1 MADEEAPT
9 LAAPV
14 RLSLRAQL
22 TIWFGISF
30 GAVLATIVGGIVM
43 LDQGRLFD
51 PTRADYDWLIR
62 LVGIGTF
69 AALIGGILAAWVIGG
84 VALEPL
90 RRITE
95 TARAMGPERI
105 EATRVEM
112 PEVGVEVNEARL
124 ELNRALDRIEAG
136 YQSQERFI
144 SNVSHELK
152 TPIAVLLTE
161 ARRLQLQERGA
172 EELSAFVG
180 DVAEQ
185 MARLGKIV
193 ESFLTLARIDYE
205 ERLRKFEDFWFHD
218 LLLEA
223 VRRTRAQAQT
233 HEVHVDLELP
243 EGTDYFDRPSWG
255 DPELISS
262 AVENLIRNAIRF
274 APAGSSVRVSLESD
288 PAVIATVAEGEP
300 AEPARSGA
308 RVCVSDDGPGMPEA
322 LLATVFEPFKQADSE
337 EGTGRGHRPGPR
349 DRSPRGDPSQGL
361 DPGPQPPVRRGWRSS
376 RLHGG
381 GRAAVPLGAG
391 LGPHG
396 RGPRGG
402 PTDRIRRPAGRVL
415 TAASQTATTP
425 PRRVRR
431 GLYS

>member
-1 MADEEAPT
+1 MPAP
-9 LAAPV
+9 L

-30 GAVLATIVGGIVM
+30 GAVLATIVGGIVI

-51 PTRADYDWLIR
+51 PTRSDYDWLIR

-69 AALIGGILAAWVIGG
+69 AALLGGIIAAWVIGG

-95 TARAMGPERI
+95 TARAMAPERI
-105 EATRVEM
+105 EATRVEI

-161 ARRLQLQERGA
+161 ARRLQLQERDT
-172 EELSAFVG
+172 EELTGFVG

-218 LLLEA
+218 LLLES
-223 VRRTRAQAQT
+223 VRRTRAQAST
-233 HEVHVDLELP
+233 HDVHVDLELP

-274 APAGSSVRVSLESD
+274 SPAGTSVRVTLHPD
-288 PAVIATVAEGEP
+288 PEVVAEVADGEP
-300 AEPARSGA
+300 SPSPRKGA
-308 RVCVSDDGPGMPEA
+308 RVSVSDEGPGMPQE

-337 EGTGRGHRPGPR
+337 QSRGTGLGLAIAHRVATLHKGSIRAMNRPPRNEQGPGGCTVEVCVPFLSEQDWGPR
-349 DRSPRGDPSQGL
+349 EGQLEGAPSAATNDPMKE
-361 DPGPQPPVRRGWRSS
+361 
-376 RLHGG
+376 
-381 GRAAVPLGAG
+381 
-391 LGPHG
+391 
-396 RGPRGG
+396 
-402 PTDRIRRPAGRVL
+402 T
-415 TAASQTATTP
+415 
-425 PRRVRR
+425 
-431 GLYS
+431 

>member
-1 MADEEAPT
+1 MAGEEMLPPT
-9 LAAPV
+9 APV

-30 GAVLATIVGGIVM
+30 GAVLATIVGGIVI

-69 AALIGGILAAWVIGG
+69 AALVGGILAAWVIGG

-95 TARAMGPERI
+95 AARAMAPERI

-161 ARRLQLQERGA
+161 ARRLQLQERSA
-172 EELSAFVG
+172 DELSGFVG

-233 HEVHVDLELP
+233 HGVHVDLELP

-274 APAGSSVRVSLESD
+274 APADSSVRVSLEPD
-288 PAVIATVAEGEP
+288 PAVTEAVTAGEP
-300 AEPARSGA
+300 AAPPRPGA
-308 RVCVSDDGPGMPEA
+308 RVCVADEGPGMPEA

-337 EGTGRGHRPGPR
+337 EGTGRGT
-349 DRSPRGDPSQGL
+349 
-361 DPGPQPPVRRGWRSS
+361 
-376 RLHGG
+376 
-381 GRAAVPLGAG
+381 G
-391 LGPHG
+391 LGLAIAHRVTTLHKGSIRALNRPREEESG
-396 RGPRGG
+396 RSGEQAGCTVEVALPFLSEQDWGPLEGDLGG
-402 PTDRIRRPAGRVL
+402 ALPSAADASPAQ
-415 TAASQTATTP
+415 S
-425 PRRVRR
+425 
-431 GLYS
+431 

>member
-1 MADEEAPT
+1 MAEEQQEAP
-9 LAAPV
+9 AAPV

-30 GAVLATIVGGIVM
+30 GAVLATIVGGLVM

-51 PTRADYDWLIR
+51 PTREDYDWLIR

-69 AALIGGILAAWVIGG
+69 AALVGGVLAAWVIGG

-95 TARAMGPERI
+95 TARAMAPERI
-105 EATRVEM
+105 DETRVEI

-161 ARRLQLQERGA
+161 ARRLERQERSV
-172 EELSAFVG
+172 EELTGFVG
-180 DVAEQ
+180 DVADQ

-205 ERLRKFEDFWFHD
+205 ERLHRFEDFWFHD

-223 VRRTRAQAQT
+223 IRRSRSQAST
-233 HEVHVDLELP
+233 HEVHLDLELP
-243 EGTDYFDRPSWG
+243 EDTDYFDRPSWG
-255 DPELISS
+255 DPALISS
-262 AVENLIRNAIRF
+262 AVENLIRNAVRF
-274 APAGSSVRVSLESD
+274 SPAGSSVRVVLEPDAAVSPPVED
-288 PAVIATVAEGEP
+288 GAPAAPPRA
-300 AEPARSGA
+300 GA
-308 RVCVSDDGPGMPEA
+308 RVSVSDDGPGMPQE
-322 LLATVFEPFKQADSE
+322 LLATVFEPFKQADTERSRGR
-337 EGTGRGHRPGPR
+337 GTGLGLAIAHRVTTLHRGTIRALNREGGRPGCTVELRIPFLTEADWESEDGTLAGAR
-349 DRSPRGDPSQGL
+349 EAAK
-361 DPGPQPPVRRGWRSS
+361 
-376 RLHGG
+376 GG
-381 GRAAVPLGAG
+381 G
-391 LGPHG
+391 
-396 RGPRGG
+396 
-402 PTDRIRRPAGRVL
+402 
-415 TAASQTATTP
+415 
-425 PRRVRR
+425 
-431 GLYS
+431 

>member
-337 EGTGRGHRPGPR
+337 EGTGRGTGLGLAIAHRVATLHKGSIQALNR
-349 DRSPRGDPSQGL
+349 PSGE
-361 DPGPQPPVRRGWRSS
+361 
-376 RLHGG
+376 GG
-381 GRAAVPLGAG
+381 GRAGCTVEVALPFLSEQDWGPMEGDLEGARPTASD
-391 LGPHG
+391 GPQ
-396 RGPRGG
+396 
-402 PTDRIRRPAGRVL
+402 AG
-415 TAASQTATTP
+415 S
-425 PRRVRR
+425 
-431 GLYS
+431 

>member
-1 MADEEAPT
+1 MEEQVDAP
-9 LAAPV
+9 AAPV

-43 LDQGRLFD
+43 LDGGRLFD
-51 PTRADYDWLIR
+51 PTREDYDWLIR
-62 LVGIGTF
+62 LVGIGAF
-69 AALIGGILAAWVIGG
+69 AALVGGVLAAWVIGG

-95 TARAMGPERI
+95 TARAMVPERI
-105 EATRVEM
+105 DATRVEI

-161 ARRLQLQERGA
+161 ARRLQLQERSAA
-172 EELSAFVG
+172 ELTGFVG
-180 DVAEQ
+180 DVADQ

-223 VRRTRAQAQT
+223 VSRTRAQAAT
-233 HEVHVDLELP
+233 HEVHLDLELP
-243 EGTDYFDRPSWG
+243 EDTDYFDRPTWG
-255 DPELISS
+255 DPELVSS
-262 AVENLIRNAIRF
+262 AVENLIRNAVRF
-274 APAGSSVRVSLESD
+274 APAGSSVRVTLER
-288 PAVIATVAEGEP
+288 EP
-300 AEPARSGA
+300 EVTAEPEDGEDPGPPRVGA
-308 RVCVSDDGPGMPEA
+308 RVSVSDEGPGMPQE
-322 LLATVFEPFKQADSE
+322 LIATVFEPFKQADAERTGGRGSGLGLAIAHRVATLHKGSIRALNRTGPRPGCTVEIQLPFLSE
-337 EGTGRGHRPGPR
+337 EDWGPV
-349 DRSPRGDPSQGL
+349 DAGL
-361 DPGPQPPVRRGWRSS
+361 DGAR
-376 RLHGG
+376 
-381 GRAAVPLGAG
+381 RAAGA
-391 LGPHG
+391 
-396 RGPRGG
+396 
-402 PTDRIRRPAGRVL
+402 DA
-415 TAASQTATTP
+415 
-425 PRRVRR
+425 
-431 GLYS
+431 

>member
-1 MADEEAPT
+1 MEGAEAPPP
-9 LAAPV
+9 AAAV

-22 TIWFGISF
+22 TIWFGLSF

-69 AALIGGILAAWVIGG
+69 AALIGGVLAAWVIGG

-95 TARAMGPERI
+95 AARAMAPERI

-161 ARRLQLQERGA
+161 ARRLQLQERSA
-172 EELSAFVG
+172 AELSGFVG
-180 DVAEQ
+180 DVADQ

-233 HEVHVDLELP
+233 HGVHVDLELP

-274 APAGSSVRVSLESD
+274 APADSSVRVSLEPD
-288 PAVIATVAEGEP
+288 PAVTAPIIEGEP
-300 AEPARSGA
+300 AEPSRPGA
-308 RVCVSDDGPGMPEA
+308 RVSVSDEGPGMPEA
-322 LLATVFEPFKQADSE
+322 LLSTVFEPFKQAESE
-337 EGTGRGHRPGPR
+337 EGTGRGT
-349 DRSPRGDPSQGL
+349 
-361 DPGPQPPVRRGWRSS
+361 
-376 RLHGG
+376 
-381 GRAAVPLGAG
+381 G
-391 LGPHG
+391 LGLAIAHRVTTLHKGSIRALNRPCDGEIEG
-396 RGPRGG
+396 RGEPAGCTVEVALPFLSEQDWGPLEGELRGARAPSAGG
-402 PTDRIRRPAGRVL
+402 PPAG
-415 TAASQTATTP
+415 P
-425 PRRVRR
+425 
-431 GLYS
+431 

>member
-1 MADEEAPT
+1 MVTEQAEPPS
-9 LAAPV
+9 APV

-30 GAVLATIVGGIVM
+30 GAVLATIVGGIVI
-43 LDQGRLFD
+43 LDEGRLFD

-69 AALIGGILAAWVIGG
+69 AALVGGILAAWVIGG

-95 TARAMGPERI
+95 TARAMAPERI
-105 EATRVEM
+105 EATRVEI
-112 PEVGVEVNEARL
+112 PEVGLEVNEARL

-161 ARRLQLQERGA
+161 ARRLQLQERSA
-172 EELSAFVG
+172 DELSGFVG

-223 VRRTRAQAQT
+223 VRRTHAQAAT
-233 HEVHVDLELP
+233 HGVHVDLELP
-243 EGTDYFDRPSWG
+243 EDTDYFDRPSWG

-274 APAGSSVRVSLESD
+274 APEGSSVRVSLEPD
-288 PAVIATVAEGEP
+288 PAVVAEAEP
-300 AEPARSGA
+300 DRPPEPARPGA
-308 RVCVSDDGPGMPEA
+308 RVSVSDEGAGMPQE
-322 LLATVFEPFKQADSE
+322 LIATVFEPFKQADSE
-337 EGTGRGHRPGPR
+337 EGRGRGTGLGLAIAHRVATLHKGSIRALNRPG
-349 DRSPRGDPSQGL
+349 RGDDQPSGCTVEVALPFLSEQ
-361 DPGPQPPVRRGWRSS
+361 DW
-376 RLHGG
+376 
-381 GRAAVPLGAG
+381 
-391 LGPHG
+391 
-396 RGPRGG
+396 GPREGDLEGARPSVSNLPEG
-402 PTDRIRRPAGRVL
+402 PA
-415 TAASQTATTP
+415 
-425 PRRVRR
+425 
-431 GLYS
+431 

>member
-274 APAGSSVRVSLESD
+274 APAGSSVQVSLESD

-337 EGTGRGHRPGPR
+337 EGTGRGTGLGLAIAHRVATLHKGSIQALNR
-349 DRSPRGDPSQGL
+349 PSGE
-361 DPGPQPPVRRGWRSS
+361 
-376 RLHGG
+376 GG
-381 GRAAVPLGAG
+381 GRAGCTVEVALPFLSEQDWGPMEGDLEGARPTASD
-391 LGPHG
+391 GPQ
-396 RGPRGG
+396 
-402 PTDRIRRPAGRVL
+402 AG
-415 TAASQTATTP
+415 S
-425 PRRVRR
+425 
-431 GLYS
+431 